1 MKSYY
6 TTLIRYT
13 ATALLLSLFTIHGY
27 AQVDLS
33 SPYSIF
39 GPGIPN
45 QGMTVSQAGMGG
57 SGIAFIEQ
65 YKLNTLNP
73 AGLAYHLD
81 PIFATSG
88 VGTFSTFKTNTGN
101 FQNQSFELNN
111 LSLTFPIKR
120 GEWGL
125 TIGLEPYSTV
135 GYDVN
140 SEAPDPSLNTTPVTK
155 YSGDGGINKAYLGMA
170 YKIYDKVDSAGNSS
184 GFAVGANFN
193 YMFGTIDH
201 NRQIA
206 FPQEPTMQGLLIR
219 ESILIR
225 DVNFDFG
232 VHYHTNLIKRT
243 ATRTDYLKLL
253 VGASYSTG
261 VDLNAQKN
269 SLVHNFNVNPL
280 IPGDTLSI
288 LEMEKGYVTLPGRIV
303 VGFGLDYISKKRQR
317 FRFAFDYS
325 TQQWSEYGEKFA
337 DQEATFQFR
346 DNQNIS
352 TGLEYTPSLGS
363 TKYLRTIEYRIGFK
377 YLETNLD
384 IEGTAIN
391 DIGMSFGLSL
401 PLHHRRG
408 LTKSAFHISGQYG
421 TYGTTDNGL
430 IQEDYFKLYV
440 GFSFTP
446 HFRNRWFVQPKYD

>member
-1 MKSYY
+1 MKFYY

-13 ATALLLSLFTIHGY
+13 AAAILLSLFTINGY

-57 SGIAFIEQ
+57 SGVALLEL
-65 YKLNTLNP
+65 YKMNTLNP
-73 AGLAYHLD
+73 AALAYHLE
-81 PIFATSG
+81 PIFETSG
-88 VGTFSTFKTNTGN
+88 VGTFSTFKTNTGS

-120 GEWGL
+120 GVWGL
-125 TIGLEPYSTV
+125 TVGLEPYTTV

-140 SEAPDPSLNTTPVTK
+140 TKSPNPNLSSTPLTK
-155 YSGDGGINKAYLGMA
+155 YSGDGGINKGYLGMA
-170 YKIYDKVDSAGNSS
+170 YKIYDKIDSVGNSS
-184 GFAVGANFN
+184 SLAIGSNFN
-193 YMFGTIDH
+193 YNFGTIDH
-201 NRQIA
+201 NRQIS
-206 FPQEPTMQGLLIR
+206 FPEDHSIQGLRIQ

-225 DVNFDFG
+225 DINFDFG
-232 VHYHTNLIKRT
+232 VQYQTNLIKRT
-243 ATRTDYLKLL
+243 NTRSDYLKLL
-253 VGASYSTG
+253 LGGAYSTG
-261 VDLNAQKN
+261 VDLKSQKN
-269 SLVHNFNVNPL
+269 SVTHNFNVSPQL
-280 IPGDTLSI
+280 PGDTLSF
-288 LEMEKGYVTLPGRIV
+288 LQREKGTVNLPARIV
-303 VGFGLDYISKKRQR
+303 VGMGLDYITKKRQR
-317 FRFAFDYS
+317 FRFALDYS
-325 TQQWSEYGEKFA
+325 TQQWSEYSEEFA
-337 DQEATFQFR
+337 DQKQTFQFR
-346 DNQNIS
+346 DNQTIS

-363 TKYLRTIEYRIGFK
+363 TKYLRTVEYRVGFK
-377 YLETNLD
+377 YQETNLD

-391 DIGMSFGLSL
+391 DVGMSFGLTL

-408 LTKSAFHISGQYG
+408 LTKSAFHIAGQYG
-421 TYGTTDNGL
+421 MYGTTEHGL